1 MNHTAISHLIA
12 GLLIMAFS
20 LPLIWRK
27 IGRNRFYG
35 IRVPAALES
44 DERWREI
51 NAYGGRVF
59 LRWGIVVVLIG
70 LVGLALPRHL
80 WDIYALGSLVLIIGS
95 FILVIRA
102 IRRYT
107 ARPKQS

>member
-1 MNHTAISHLIA
+1 VNHTALSHLIA
-12 GLLIMAFS
+12 GLLIVAFS
-20 LPLIWRK
+20 LPLVWRK

-35 IRVPAALES
+35 IRVPAAFES

-51 NAYGGRVF
+51 NAYGGRLF
-59 LRWGIVVVLIG
+59 LRWGIAVVLIG
-70 LVGLALPRHL
+70 LVGLVLPRHL
-80 WDIYALGSLVLIIGS
+80 WDIYALVSLVVIIGS

-107 ARPKQS
+107 GGSKQN